1 MSQSVPENSGRL
13 QQAGES
19 VRAETTATA
28 GQTREAAGQVASTAA
43 QQAKTVADE
52 VRNQAGSVVGD
63 LRGRV
68 MDEAEG
74 QTKRAA
80 GVLRQWAHDLAE
92 LADGAPG
99 DTPARSLTAQL
110 ADRGHRAADYVD
122 RHGVEGIVGDVQRF
136 ARRRPGLFLGGALV
150 AGLVAGRL
158 GKSASRAAQSSGGG
172 QEQAAAALPAA
183 GTVEPDG
190 PTPAPGSGQWTPA
203 QPAEGTPP
211 PAVPPVPAAP
221 PPVPPATAG
230 PAGLTPPHPGV

>member
-13 QQAGES
+13 QQVGES

-28 GQTREAAGQVASTAA
+28 GQTREAAGQVATTAA

-52 VRNQAGSVVGD
+52 VRHQAGSVVGD

-80 GVLRQWAHDLAE
+80 GVLRQWAQDLAD

-158 GKSASRAAQSSGGG
+158 GKSAGRAAQSAGAG
-172 QEQAAAALPAA
+172 QERAAAA
-183 GTVEPDG
+183 VEPPG
-190 PTPAPGSGQWTPA
+190 PVGPEVPAPAPGSGQWTPA
-203 QPAEGTPP
+203 QPAEPSPP
-211 PAVPPVPAAP
+211 PAVPPVPTAP
-221 PPVPPATAG
+221 PPVPPAAAG
-230 PAGLTPPHPGV
+230 PGDLTPPHPGV

>member
-13 QQAGES
+13 QQVGES

-43 QQAKTVADE
+43 QQAKTVADQ

-92 LADGAPG
+92 LADNAPG
-99 DTPARSLTAQL
+99 DTPARGLTAQL

-122 RHGVEGIVGDVQRF
+122 QHGVEGIVGDVQRF

-172 QEQAAAALPAA
+172 RSRPRQHCRPRARSSRTDRRPPRARGSGRRPSRPRALPRR
-183 GTVEPDG
+183 PCR
-190 PTPAPGSGQWTPA
+190 PSPRHRRPSRP
-203 QPAEGTPP
+203 PP
-211 PAVPPVPAAP
+211 PA
-221 PPVPPATAG
+221 PPA
-230 PAGLTPPHPGV
+230 